1 MITFRTL
8 DDIQEKL
15 VNAVV
20 TIGNFDGVH
29 LGHREIFRRVRE
41 AAREVGGVS
50 VVITFVPH
58 PLKLLP
64 SRKQLRLITPYAEKE
79 GLIAASGIDYLI
91 VVPFTEEFAA
101 IAAADFVSRIL
112 VDRIGMKRLVIG
124 YDYAFGRNRE
134 GNVDLLSKLGAELGF
149 DLEVLAPIGSGETV
163 YSSTRIRELIG
174 GGDVEGVVAFLGRHF
189 SLDGTVVHG
198 HHRGKGLGFPTANLA
213 TDNELIPKH
222 GVYAVKVRIADTL
235 YDGACNIGSNPT
247 FGDTATSIE
256 VFIFDFAGDLYD
268 CRMRLF
274 FVARIR
280 DERKFPDADAL
291 QQAIRSDVQRC
302 REILSGVSV
311 IEYHEPTGAGDCDE
325 K

>member
-1 MITFRTL
+1 MIIFRNL

-29 LGHREIFRRVRE
+29 LGHREIFCRVRE
-41 AAREVGGVS
+41 AARRAGGVS

-91 VVPFTEEFAA
+91 IIPFTESFAT
-101 IAAADFVSRIL
+101 IDAADFVSRIL
-112 VDRIGMKRLVIG
+112 VGRIGMKKLVIG

-134 GNVDLLSKLGAELGF
+134 GNVALLEKLGEEVGF
-149 DLEVLAPIGSGETV
+149 ELEVLAPIGSGDIV
-163 YSSTRIRELIG
+163 YSSTRIRELVG
-174 GGDVEGVVAFLGRHF
+174 QGNVEGVVALLGRYF
-189 SLDGTVVHG
+189 SLDGTIVHG
-198 HHRGKGLGFPTANLA
+198 HHRGKELGFPTANLA

-222 GVYAVKVRIADTL
+222 GVYAVKVRIANTM

-247 FGDTATSIE
+247 FGDTAAAIE
-256 VFIFDFAGDLYD
+256 VFIFDFTDDLYS
-268 CRMRLF
+268 CRMRIF

-280 DERKFPDADAL
+280 DERKFPDPAAL
-291 QQAIRSDVQRC
+291 RQAIQSDVLRC
-302 REILSGVSV
+302 REILRGVSV
-311 IEYHEPTGAGDCDE
+311 IEYHESTGTGDCVE
-325 K
+325 T

>member
-1 MITFRTL
+1 MIIFRNL

-29 LGHREIFRRVRE
+29 LGHREIFRRVRG
-41 AAREVGGVS
+41 AAREAGGVS

-58 PLKLLP
+58 PLKRLP
-64 SRKQLRLITPYAEKE
+64 SRKHLRLITPYAEKE
-79 GLIAASGIDYLI
+79 RLIAASGIDYLI
-91 VVPFTEEFAA
+91 VIPFTESFAT
-101 IAAADFVSRIL
+101 IDAADFVSRIL
-112 VDRIGMKRLVIG
+112 VSRIGMKKLVIG

-134 GNVDLLSKLGAELGF
+134 GNVALLEKLGTELGF
-149 DLEVLAPIGSGETV
+149 DLEVLAPIGSGDIV
-163 YSSTRIRELIG
+163 YSSTGIRELIG
-174 GGDVEGVVAFLGRHF
+174 RGDVEGVVALLGRHF
-189 SLDGTVVHG
+189 SLDGTIVHG

-222 GVYAVKVRIADTL
+222 GVYAVKVRIADAI

-247 FGDTATSIE
+247 FADK
-256 VFIFDFAGDLYD
+256 VFIFDFAGDLYG

-280 DERKFPDADAL
+280 DERKFPDPAAL
-291 QQAIRSDVQRC
+291 QQAIQSDVLRC
-302 REILSGVSV
+302 REILRGVTV
-311 IEYHEPTGAGDCDE
+311 IEYHESTGTGDCIE
-325 K
+325 T